1 MKTQVLFV
9 QGGGKNA
16 HEEDQKLA
24 ASLQAALGS
33 DYNVLF
39 PRMPKESDPEYWRWK
54 TDIARR
60 IARLGVADLVLV
72 RSHSLIVRT
81 HLLILVALLVV
92 PLFCAISYIREFI
105 AVDSALDSGASYDY
119 VAGRAD
125 YRTNHVFIPFSHRHR
140 SLIVSSGVL
149 LAAAVVYGSFAI
161 SGRLRSRAI

>member
-72 RSHSLIVRT
+72 RSHSLVVKT
-81 HLLILVALLVV
+81 HLLILVAL
-92 PLFCAISYIREFI
+92 
-105 AVDSALDSGASYDY
+105 
-119 VAGRAD
+119 
-125 YRTNHVFIPFSHRHR
+125 
-140 SLIVSSGVL
+140 LIVSSGVL